1 METSRPQGPV
11 EIVLAL
17 GVLPPPDGAALGGA
31 ARPAQIEEG
40 RAIVASNMAPEAP
53 AAGGEGDARWGKS
66 PVFWPNLDDVEGGAR
81 FVLDDP
87 SEACLWQ
94 GQDACGR
101 ASVEAINRACE
112 PGHVQDSPGEASSHV
127 VRCFYFILRC

>member
-17 GVLPPPDGAALGGA
+17 GALPPPDGAALGGA

-53 AAGGEGDARWGKS
+53 TAGGEGDVRWGKS
-66 PVFWPNLDDVEGGAR
+66 PVFWHNLDDAEGGADLFWTIR
-81 FVLDDP
+81 WRLTFGRVWTHAGMPASKRSTELP
-87 SEACLWQ
+87 S
-94 GQDACGR
+94 
-101 ASVEAINRACE
+101 
-112 PGHVQDSPGEASSHV
+112 
-127 VRCFYFILRC
+127 F